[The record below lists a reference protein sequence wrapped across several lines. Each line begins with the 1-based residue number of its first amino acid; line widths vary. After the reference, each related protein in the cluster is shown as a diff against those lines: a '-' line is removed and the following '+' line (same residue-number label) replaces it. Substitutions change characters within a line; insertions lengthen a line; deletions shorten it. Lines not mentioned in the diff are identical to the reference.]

1 MAKKLLI
8 GIPAVLILLL
18 AGFAAVVAMQPDQ
31 FKITRTVKI
40 AAPPDLVFDQVN
52 DFHNWAGWSPWQ
64 KLDPNAKDTFSGPSA
79 GKGAKFGWSGND
91 DIGEGHMTILESRR
105 PELVSIDLTFVRPMQ
120 DSALTE
126 FSFQPEG
133 DQTVVTWTMAG
144 EQNFTEKAVC
154 MFMNM
159 DQVVGGSFEEGLAS
173 IKQIAEAK
181 AKEEQPDATSE

>member
-1 MAKKLLI
+1 
-8 GIPAVLILLL
+8 
-18 AGFAAVVAMQPDQ
+18 
-31 FKITRTVKI
+31 
-40 AAPPDLVFDQVN
+40 
-52 DFHNWAGWSPWQ
+52 
-64 KLDPNAKDTFSGPSA
+64 
-79 GKGAKFGWSGND
+79 
-91 DIGEGHMTILESRR
+91 
-105 PELVSIDLTFVRPMQ
+105 MQ

-181 AKEEQPDATSE
+181 EEQPDATSE